1 VCKEPIAAIPADPVN
16 NTTAEAEVPG
26 ASVSSIT
33 TQPLLVACKAAK
45 YYDSISRGMTT
56 GKMHYTNVLSN
67 FKIEFEAYEALK
79 KEDAPDIP
87 KISDKGGDR
96 KIIRW
101 APIFLDCIEHHFGAK
116 GPLRYVLRDN
126 SAVKTEQED
135 PLVAHVTANLAQ
147 NIQVVQGTYYG
158 ESGSLV
164 EELIAR
170 LPHNG
175 PIFKNDNA
183 TVFQK
188 VEEAALVSQRL
199 RHFRERRMDVVLTSP

>member
-1 VCKEPIAAIPADPVN
+1 
-16 NTTAEAEVPG
+16 
-26 ASVSSIT
+26 
-33 TQPLLVACKAAK
+33 
-45 YYDSISRGMTT
+45 M
-56 GKMHYTNVLSN
+56 
-67 FKIEFEAYEALK
+67 K
-79 KEDAPDIP
+79 KEDAPEIP
-87 KISDKGGDR
+87 KISDKNGDR

-101 APIFLDCIEHHFGAK
+101 APIFLDCMEHHYGAK

-135 PLVAHVTANLAQ
+135 PLVAHVTANPAQ
-147 NIQVVQGTYYG
+147 NIQGVQGTYYG

-188 VEEAALVSQRL
+188 VEEAARGTSCESTIKAFSRKKDGRGAYLALISNHAGDVKYRAIAKKRTELTTEHQ
-199 RHFRERRMDVVLTSP
+199 MDR